1 MNSRFFLPLIGLLF
15 LFSCEKDALD
25 REEFGSIHGFVIN
38 SQTEEK
44 VTNAN
49 ITTTPPTNSI
59 LTDEEGI
66 FNFNDVPAG
75 GYSIQARKSGYKS
88 NSVSVTVRK
97 DQTAI
102 ANIPLT
108 PEPEEEDDDD
118 DDENDDNGDNGND
131 D

>member
-1 MNSRFFLPLIGLLF
+1 MNYRFFLLLTALIF
-15 LFSCEKDALD
+15 LFSCEKDAID

-38 SQTEEK
+38 SQTDEK
-44 VTNAN
+44 VANAN

-59 LTDEEGI
+59 LTGEDGTFDINE
-66 FNFNDVPAG
+66 VPAG

-108 PEPEEEDDDD
+108 PEPEDDDD
-118 DDENDDNGDNGND
+118 DDENGDEDDDDENGE
-131 D
+131 